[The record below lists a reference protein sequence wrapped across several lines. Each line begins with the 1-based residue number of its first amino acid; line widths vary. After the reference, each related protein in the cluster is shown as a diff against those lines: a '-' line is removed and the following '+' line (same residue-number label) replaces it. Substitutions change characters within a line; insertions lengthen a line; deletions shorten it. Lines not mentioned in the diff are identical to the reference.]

1 MTPAPLEASVTLD
14 EVLAVVAT
22 RRVPLAPELAGYVA
36 LELAEAPAA
45 RDRGV
50 QPHNVFIGEDGTV
63 AIVRTKGD
71 RDDGAEPDTE
81 TSIRSLLGKLLE
93 ASGSQTPALAAV
105 ARKMPDAGTAAL
117 ARELEAAL
125 IPVNRSAGRRALA
138 RLAREV
144 KRVTLNVGRNA
155 MRSGPNEAP
164 APAPIPAP
172 GPAPDRPA
180 PAAAPKEKVEPQE
193 APSEPAP
200 IEPAKV
206 ATGPTPA
213 GDGGRGPSAALP
225 DAGASADLAKPALG
239 ESGPDAVDGLVAR
252 FEVSGERGDKAL
264 SAELKKMVGLEPTPP
279 PPSPT
284 TTGDEDGAHALLG
297 SATAP
302 APAADASRESRS
314 LHADE
319 RQRQTAPS
327 MRRSPAAQ
335 TQRSRRS
342 TIWRVVVLVVG
353 LAAVLWFLWTLK

>member
-71 RDDGAEPDTE
+71 RDDGAEPETE
-81 TSIRSLLGKLLE
+81 ASIRSLLGKLLE

-105 ARKMPDAGTAAL
+105 ARKKPDAGAAAL

-155 MRSGPNEAP
+155 MRSGSNEVP
-164 APAPIPAP
+164 APAPIPA
-172 GPAPDRPA
+172 PAPDRPA
-180 PAAAPKEKVEPQE
+180 PAAAPKENVEPQE
-193 APSEPAP
+193 AQSEPAP

-206 ATGPTPA
+206 ASGPTPA
-213 GDGGRGPSAALP
+213 GDGGRGQSAALP
-225 DAGASADLAKPALG
+225 DTGVSADLAQPAPG

-284 TTGDEDGAHALLG
+284 TTGDEEGANALLG

-302 APAADASRESRS
+302 APAPDASRESRS
-314 LHADE
+314 LHPNE

-335 TQRSRRS
+335 TQRSLGS
-342 TIWRVVVLVVG
+342 TIAGVVVLVVG